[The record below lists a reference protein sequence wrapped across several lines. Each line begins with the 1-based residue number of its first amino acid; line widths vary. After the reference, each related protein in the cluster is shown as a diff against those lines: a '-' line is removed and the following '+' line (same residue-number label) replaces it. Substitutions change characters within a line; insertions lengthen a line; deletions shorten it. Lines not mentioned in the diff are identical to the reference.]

1 MRAARF
7 VILGLSILVG
17 LPLQSASIADV
28 VPPASSTIS
37 PAEGS
42 VPVHVAMLDA
52 SSRNQTPSAFV
63 DTMHV
68 QRAGMVQAADSRPS
82 ASIANSSIRGS
93 SLGYFGMGAAPNASA
108 EPSKPLSLSDLLL
121 SVLIAGGLIAYQLC
135 RKHRML
141 RPHPFST

>member
-7 VILGLSILVG
+7 VTLGLSILVG

-28 VPPASSTIS
+28 VPPASAIS
-37 PAEGS
+37 PTEGS

-52 SSRNQTPSAFV
+52 SSRNQTPSAFA

-68 QRAGMVQAADSRPS
+68 QRAGMVQAADSRLS

-93 SLGYFGMGAAPNASA
+93 SLGYFGMGATPDSSA
-108 EPSKPLSLSDLLL
+108 GPSKPLSLSDLLL
-121 SVLIAGGLIAYQLC
+121 SLLIAGGLIAYQLC